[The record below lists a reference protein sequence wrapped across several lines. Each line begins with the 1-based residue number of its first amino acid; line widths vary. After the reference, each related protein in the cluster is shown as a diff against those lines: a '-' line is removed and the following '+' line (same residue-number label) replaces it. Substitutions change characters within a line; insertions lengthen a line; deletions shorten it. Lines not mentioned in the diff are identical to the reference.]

1 MPDLPGQLTSQ
12 LPGGA
17 IALSC
22 SKPIEEGAR
31 AALLYAPGLFRL
43 DITPRED
50 TLKIQVR
57 NLSTGECEWADGGQ
71 PLVLLAFDGPA
82 ISAHTLRID
91 VDGRAANVIVSAT
104 RDTERGLMRFV
115 AQGLI
120 SPKIA

>member
-1 MPDLPGQLTSQ
+1 MPDLPGQLTSV
-12 LPGGA
+12 LPGGG

-22 SKPIEEGAR
+22 AKSIEEGAR

-57 NLSTGECEWADGGQ
+57 NLSTGPCEWADGGQ
-71 PLVLLAFDGPA
+71 PLVVLAFDGPA

-91 VDGRAANVIVSAT
+91 VDGRQAKVLVSAT

-115 AQGLI
+115 AQGLV
-120 SPKIA
+120 SPKTA

>member
-1 MPDLPGQLTSQ
+1 MADLPGQLTTA
-12 LPGGA
+12 LPGGG

-22 SKPIEEGAR
+22 AKPIEEGAR

-57 NLSTGECEWADGGQ
+57 NLSSGPCEWTDGGQ

-82 ISAHTLRID
+82 LSAHTLRID
-91 VDGRAANVIVSAT
+91 VDGREVRVLVSAS
-104 RDTERGLMRFV
+104 RETERGLMRFV
-115 AQGLI
+115 AQGLVGA
-120 SPKIA
+120 PA